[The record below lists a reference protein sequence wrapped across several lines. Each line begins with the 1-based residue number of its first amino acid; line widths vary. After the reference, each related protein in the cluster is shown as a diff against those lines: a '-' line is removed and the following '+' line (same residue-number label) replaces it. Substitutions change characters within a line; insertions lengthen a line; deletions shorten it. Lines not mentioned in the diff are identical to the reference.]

1 MHKDEFINEITG
13 YYGEFQNDTVA
24 KRFVQT
30 LNRINDY
37 DLEKLANW
45 FFENIPAKF
54 PVDVTTLTKGVNA
67 CTIFFHEE
75 KKSCPI
81 CSKPNSVK
89 ANFCCNCGYDFSIPA
104 EEYRKTL
111 VAPEVVA
118 KSFQNIFKGLEENKA
133 KIYTCRDCLK
143 YQFCPIQAERKQKP
157 CMKISLR
164 EGVKE

>member
-1 MHKDEFINEITG
+1 MNKDEFINEITG

-54 PVDVTTLTKGVNA
+54 PVDVTKLTKGVNA

-75 KKSCPI
+75 KK
-81 CSKPNSVK
+81 
-89 ANFCCNCGYDFSIPA
+89 
-104 EEYRKTL
+104 R
-111 VAPEVVA
+111 
-118 KSFQNIFKGLEENKA
+118 
-133 KIYTCRDCLK
+133 
-143 YQFCPIQAERKQKP
+143 
-157 CMKISLR
+157 
-164 EGVKE
+164 